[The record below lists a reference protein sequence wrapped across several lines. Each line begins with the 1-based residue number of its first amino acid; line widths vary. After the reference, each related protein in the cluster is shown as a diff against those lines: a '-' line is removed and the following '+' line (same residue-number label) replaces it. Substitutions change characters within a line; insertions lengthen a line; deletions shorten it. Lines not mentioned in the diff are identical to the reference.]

1 MTPFRS
7 TPDGYVA
14 RWERVERHVLARVA
28 RDVAELVRAE
38 SGLGPDVEAGEGV
51 AFTGVGRVPHDP
63 AVQRLLPDAHRD
75 DADVAA
81 DFRHLTQTDL
91 AAAKVARLEAFAD
104 LIDPDHGAS
113 DEDDDLADDVDLG
126 LVDDAGWSTSG
137 EVRVAREDAQ
147 AFAGALT
154 DVRIV
159 LAERLGL
166 DDDEA
171 VERLHDEVIA
181 GVAGDDVDD
190 ELDVDDDDDG
200 LAADEREGVVDG
212 EQRRYWGG
220 VFVAAGF
227 AQESLVDEMLA
238 DLRAQRG

>member
-1 MTPFRS
+1 MTPFHS

-14 RWERVERHVLARVA
+14 RWEAVERHVLARVA
-28 RDVAELVRAE
+28 RDVAELVRTE
-38 SGLGPDVEAGEGV
+38 SGVGPDVEARDGV

-63 AVQRLLPDAHRD
+63 AVQRLLPDAHKED
-75 DADVAA
+75 PDVAA

-91 AAAKVARLEAFAD
+91 AAAKIARLEAFAD
-104 LIDPDHGAS
+104 ALDPAQAASRVLDGDLDEQDWAEGAQVVVPR
-113 DEDDDLADDVDLG
+113 D
-126 LVDDAGWSTSG
+126 
-137 EVRVAREDAQ
+137 DAQ

-154 DVRIV
+154 DVRTV

-166 DDDEA
+166 DDDDA
-171 VERLHDEVIA
+171 VEQLHDEVIA
-181 GVAGDDVDD
+181 GVAGDDLD
-190 ELDVDDDDDG
+190 DVDGPVYDADDP
-200 LAADEREGVVDG
+200 AAVDG

-238 DLRAQRG
+238 DLRARRG

>member
-7 TPDGYVA
+7 TPGGYVA
-14 RWERVERHVLARVA
+14 RWEAVERHVLARVA

-38 SGLGPDVEAGEGV
+38 SGIGPDVEVGDGI

-63 AVQRLLPDAHRD
+63 AVQRLLPDAHKD
-75 DADVAA
+75 DPDVAA

-104 LIDPDHGAS
+104 ALDPENDAAEALDDGL
-113 DEDDDLADDVDLG
+113 DEQTWAAG
-126 LVDDAGWSTSG
+126 TQILVPRD
-137 EVRVAREDAQ
+137 EAQ

-166 DDDEA
+166 DDDA
-171 VERLHDEVIA
+171 SVELLHDEVIA
-181 GVAGDDVDD
+181 GVAGDGPDDDLDEVD
-190 ELDVDDDDDG
+190 ELDDG
-200 LAADEREGVVDG
+200 AGVDG